1 MSDPASP
8 SPSPAAPAAAL
19 PSASPA
25 AGTVVIQA
33 TADRT
38 SVTVGDPIALTV
50 RLTYP
55 PGTSIRSFSPAAS
68 LGSLSLLDRTSGSP
82 RATPDGRMEEVTV
95 LKVAAYQLGTVDVPP
110 LEATYVDRMGR
121 EDKARSEPLHLQV
134 TSVLK
139 PGETSPADI
148 KPQVVMAERPVWPV
162 VLLALVLLGTGIWL
176 WYRRRAKRRPDEVAA
191 APAVPPRPAHEVAY
205 EELER
210 LLSSGLLEAG
220 RLKELYIELA
230 EILRR
235 YLGARFAVETF
246 EKTTTEILEALRLV
260 RAPVKVT
267 AMASQFFA
275 LCDLV
280 KFAKYRPGLEE
291 TRDTV
296 QKAYALIDE
305 TRPAAAEAAAGTP
318 AAPAVAG
325 GEAR

>member
-1 MSDPASP
+1 MSDPASA
-8 SPSPAAPAAAL
+8 SPSPGIPAAAS

-25 AGTVVIQA
+25 AGGVMLQVN
-33 TADRT
+33 ADRT
-38 SVTVGDPIALTV
+38 SVTVGDPITLTV

-55 PGTSIRSFSPAAS
+55 AGTSIRSFSPAAS
-68 LGSLSLLDRTSGSP
+68 LGSLSLLDRTPGSP
-82 RATPDGRMEEVTV
+82 RATADGRMEEVTV
-95 LKVAAYQLGTVDVPP
+95 LKVAAYQLGTVEVPS
-110 LEATYVDRMGR
+110 LEATFLDAAGR
-121 EDKARSEPLHLQV
+121 EGKAKSEPLHFQV

-139 PGETSPADI
+139 PGETAPADI
-148 KPQVVMAERPVWPV
+148 KPQAVMAERPVWPT
-162 VLLALVLLGTGIWL
+162 VLLALVLLGVGIWL
-176 WYRRRAKRRPDEVAA
+176 WYRRRAKRRPEEAPAGPA
-191 APAVPPRPAHEVAY
+191 APSRPPHEVAY
-205 EELER
+205 AELER

-246 EKTTTEILEALRLV
+246 EKTTMEILEALRSV
-260 RAPVKVT
+260 RAPVKAT

-275 LCDLV
+275 ACNLV

-305 TRPAAAEAAAGTP
+305 TRPAAPQATEGAP

-325 GEAR
+325 GQAR